1 MPTIAF
7 IGVFGLGASVTGTD
21 QLQYLCRSDIF
32 MNMNAAS
39 IDVPKQKSTVTI
51 LRPGGKTVRKPFDV
65 LIVRRFPISH
75 KADQGA

>member
-1 MPTIAF
+1 
-7 IGVFGLGASVTGTD
+7 
-21 QLQYLCRSDIF
+21 
-32 MNMNAAS
+32 MNMNAVS